1 MAPKKIG
8 RYHIEDLLGQ
18 GSMGV
23 VFKAY
28 DPVLERY
35 AAIKVM
41 NTGVDVDDE
50 LRARFFREARS
61 AAKLNHP
68 NIISIYDLGENRKR
82 PFIAMEYVE
91 GEDLRAIIKKR
102 AFIPFSEK
110 LRFVSQICEGLDYAH
125 RKGVTHRDIKPG
137 NVFITQYGGL
147 KILDF
152 GLARLASSEMTRSGM
167 LLGSPYYMS
176 PEQVKGS
183 PDIDGRSDLFS
194 IGVLLYELISYTRPF
209 EGETP
214 TSVCFQIVS
223 EPHHPISL
231 VLPGCA
237 PQLEHIIDR
246 ALCKDREKRYQSGSE
261 LTADLLELQEQLPK
275 AQETLRKGIKPLQAE
290 LKKYRKDFKNPLI
303 QDLVDD
309 EFFEPREVDPETKV
323 SLLGSE
329 IDPDDYGSL
338 LLRQADLK
346 RRLEIVVDR
355 QSKAQQILKLFKTA
369 QAQLKEGQQEACR
382 TTLEKIFKL
391 NPKSAEALRV
401 QETLEKRRREQ
412 ETQLQLE
419 AALAVARSALD
430 QEDFERCLQV
440 VSTAFEIAPTHAEAL
455 DLRDK
460 AREGIELR
468 KLEDLLATVR
478 QYERSQDHE
487 GCYKA
492 ATEALELD
500 PKHTELQEIQRRAE
514 KAMKKE
520 HQVESLLKKARQR
533 LKSKQF
539 NRALKFAEKV
549 LAFQPE
555 QPEALEL
562 KRKALEVIDPEH
574 PDLKN
579 LHELAATQTSAQRE
593 HLSQIAKVLDFAQS
607 EIKRGNLKAALHNL
621 SFLLELEP
629 DHPTALRL
637 KEHTEAELSRKQAKA
652 EAPSEVEKD
661 VSPISEANHV
671 LKDVT
676 LTIRQKCGRIGLPRV
691 PLKISA
697 ILAKPWL
704 APLAGVAFMLLL
716 VLAVVIAWAGG
727 DPSER
732 ILDPSAESPS
742 GSMILNV
749 APWANVDS
757 IIRLDNDQAI
767 SIDQDLSTPCVVH
780 MPPGKYRVRVSNPH
794 FNGPLEFEV
803 SIVAGESSVV
813 HKKLPNF
820 DLEEAFSAVVE
831 NQSGL

>member
-8 RYHIEDLLGQ
+8 RYQIEGLLGQ

-125 RKGVTHRDIKPG
+125 SHGVTHRDIKPG

-183 PDIDGRSDLFS
+183 PEIDGRSDLFS
-194 IGVLLYELISYTRPF
+194 VGVLLYELVSYTRPF

-231 VLPGCA
+231 VLSGCA
-237 PQLEHIIDR
+237 PQLELIIER
-246 ALCKDREKRYQSGSE
+246 ALCKDPKKRYQTGAE
-261 LTADLLELQEQLPK
+261 LTADILELQEQLPK
-275 AQETLRKGIKPLQAE
+275 AQETLRTGIKPLQAE

-303 QDLVDD
+303 QDLVED
-309 EFFEPREVDPETKV
+309 EFFEPKEVDPETKV

-346 RRLEIVVDR
+346 RRIEIVVDR
-355 QSKAQQILKLFKTA
+355 QSKAQKILKLFVTA
-369 QAQLKEGQQEACR
+369 KAQLKEGQQEACR

-440 VSTAFEIAPTHAEAL
+440 VSTAFEISPTHPEAAEL
-455 DLRDK
+455 KDK
-460 AREGIELR
+460 AEEGIELR
-468 KLEDLLATVR
+468 KLEALLATVR
-478 QYERSQDHE
+478 QYERSQDYE

-492 ATEALELD
+492 ATEALKLD
-500 PKHTELQEIQRRAE
+500 PKHTELQEVQRRAE
-514 KAMKKE
+514 KAMKE
-520 HQVESLLKKARQR
+520 VHQVASLLKKASQR
-533 LKSKQF
+533 LESKQF
-539 NRALKFAEKV
+539 NRALKFVEKV
-549 LAFQPE
+549 LAVQPD

-562 KRKALEVIDPEH
+562 KRKALEALDPEH
-574 PDLKN
+574 PELKN

-593 HLSQIAKVLDFAQS
+593 HLSQIAKVLDFAQG
-607 EIKRGNLKAALHNL
+607 EIKRGNFEAALDNL

-637 KEHTEAELSRKQAKA
+637 KEHTEAKLRKKRAA
-652 EAPSEVEKD
+652 ADSPSEVKKD
-661 VSPISEANHV
+661 VLEAGEATQV
-671 LKDVT
+671 LENVT
-676 LTIRQKCGRIGLPRV
+676 LTIRQKCGRIRLPKL

-697 ILAKPWL
+697 FLAKPWL

-727 DPSER
+727 DQSER
-732 ILDPSAESPS
+732 ILDPSSESPS
-742 GSMILNV
+742 GSLILNV
-749 APWANVDS
+749 APWATVDS
-757 IIRLDNDQAI
+757 ITRVDNDQAI
-767 SIDQDLSTPCVVH
+767 SIEQDLNTPCVVQL
-780 MPPGKYRVRVSNPH
+780 PPGRYRVRVSNPH

-803 SIVAGESSVV
+803 RIVAGESSVV
-813 HKKLPNF
+813 HKKLPDF
-820 DLEEAFSAVVE
+820 DLEETFSAVVE
-831 NQSGL
+831 NM